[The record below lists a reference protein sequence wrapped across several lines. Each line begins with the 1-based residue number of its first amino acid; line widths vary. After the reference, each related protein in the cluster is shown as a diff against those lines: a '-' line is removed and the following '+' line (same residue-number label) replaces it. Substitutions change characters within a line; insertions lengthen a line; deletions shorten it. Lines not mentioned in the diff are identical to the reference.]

1 MRKKNKIIFV
11 SMCADGLHHG
21 HINIIEKASK
31 LGKVWI
37 GLMTDKGIVS
47 YKKKKPLMKFIDR
60 KKVLSHINLV
70 FKIVPINS
78 LNFSLI
84 AKKYK
89 VDCWVHGDDWK
100 NGPQARSR
108 LDLKNTM
115 KKWKGKVID
124 VKYTKNISSS
134 KLFRFLD

>member
-1 MRKKNKIIFV
+1 M
-11 SMCADGLHHG
+11 HHG